1 MKKYSTRIEISTK
14 LMIFGHCHDI
24 IRGAHS
30 SCQLRF
36 LMFTIVL
43 SHCKFMVVF
52 GHVPILDQHSTL
64 KVAFCLYEDDKTNR
78 WNPLE
83 KDTCKE
89 FK

>member
-1 MKKYSTRIEISTK
+1 M
-14 LMIFGHCHDI
+14 
-24 IRGAHS
+24 A
-30 SCQLRF
+30 
-36 LMFTIVL
+36 
-43 SHCKFMVVF
+43 VF

-89 FK
+89 FKWITFNLWTLVINIWLAILYRVYIYLCISGFYTVTIAVVIKTIEIN